1 VSFTKEQAKEK
12 VLELVREFSELTKGD
27 YSSKSENQIKSEFI
41 DPLFEALGWDMRK
54 DAERETQILRGRS
67 DYILKH
73 GNREVLIIEAKKA
86 DVKLEEEQ
94 GRQTVSYGY
103 HRKIKFAVLTNF
115 KQIRVF
121 HALSNIKNVF
131 ANQLFWS
138 DFQDF
143 ERNFDTLWLLSK
155 ESFEKGEL
163 EKLIP
168 SKDAKTAVPIDER
181 ILEDLLQ
188 IRKWLSHELKLKR
201 MELKDEY
208 IDEIVQIC
216 IDRLIFMRSV
226 EDRGLEGEGFLL
238 KIVEDVQKGLTE
250 KNLWALLKEQFVR
263 FDNTYNSKLF
273 AKGILEEYGVFGDD
287 VLKKVIKTLYYGIEH
302 NYEKYMF
309 DKIPGDLFGNIY
321 EQYLGTILAG
331 TEKRVKLD
339 SSSGKRKK
347 MGIYY
352 TPSYITDYIVK
363 NTVGEYIKNMS
374 VDEILEVNII
384 DPACGSGSFLIRT
397 FKEVCNKVEEL
408 LKEGKF
414 SEKWSSFKDYKG
426 RLNFAQKSTLLK
438 NCIYGVDLDEKAVEL
453 AQLNLLLKVFE
464 GEERDLRVRKLPNL
478 YENIKNGNSLIDDIK
493 VAGDKAFNW
502 NAQFKDVFDNGGF
515 DIVVGNPPYVNT
527 KNLSK
532 GDLNIKD
539 FYTKK
544 YRSATGCFDL
554 YIPFIEKSLLITR
567 EGGFISFIIP
577 NKILSADYAS
587 VIRKIMIEDKLLNIV
602 DVSKTD
608 VFKDASVYPIIFV
621 EQKSLNKEE
630 YNVNLMKSLE
640 DRGVLVNKNE
650 LLNSGT
656 IGTNSSIEGNDLL
669 KKMEMHSRKLE
680 EISAMQSGV
689 TGFQAQVVKG
699 LLTDKPLKSKE
710 YVSFVVTKNI
720 DPYII
725 EKGKLNYMKASFS
738 NPFLE
743 LDSNVLSEDK
753 IKMYTSKKIIVGGM
767 TKKIEA
773 GFDAE
778 GMACGVSTYTIISDN
793 LLLLLGLLNSKL
805 INFWY
810 RHKFE
815 SKHLA
820 GGYLAIDKGQLA
832 EIPIRLPSPSQ
843 EKGIVDLVNQMLELQ
858 KKYHDEKVVGGE
870 KDRIKQQIDS
880 IDYEIDQ
887 EVYKLYGLTPE
898 EIKIVEES
906 LK

>member
-1 VSFTKEQAKEK
+1 MLTKEEAKIK
-12 VLELVREFSELTKGD
+12 ILDLVKEFSELTKD
-27 YSSKSENQIKSEFI
+27 DCSTKSENQIKSEFI
-41 DPLFEALGWDMRK
+41 DPFFEALGWDMRK
-54 DAERETQILRGRS
+54 NADRETQILKGRA
-67 DYILKH
+67 DYILNLANK
-73 GNREVLIIEAKKA
+73 EVLIIEAKKA

-143 ERNFDTLWLLSK
+143 EKNFDKIWLLSK

-168 SKDAKTAVPIDER
+168 SKDQKTAVPIDER
-181 ILEDLLQ
+181 ILEDLLN
-188 IRKWLSHELKLKR
+188 IRKWLSTEIKAKR

-208 IDEIVQIC
+208 IDEIVQIM

-226 EDRGLEGEGFLL
+226 EDRGLEGENFLL

-263 FDNTYNSKLF
+263 FDATYNSKLF
-273 AKGILEEYGVFGDD
+273 AKGILEEYGVFGDEP
-287 VLKKVIKTLYYGIEH
+287 LKKVIKTLYFGLEH

-331 TEKRVKLD
+331 TDKRVKLD
-339 SSSGKRKK
+339 SASGKRKK

-374 VDEILEVNII
+374 IDEILEVNIV
-384 DPACGSGSFLIRT
+384 DPACGSGSFLIRA
-397 FKEVCNKVEEL
+397 FKEVCDRIEIL
-408 LKEGKF
+408 LHQGKF
-414 SEKWSSFKDYKG
+414 SNKWTLFQSYKG
-426 RLNFAQKSTLLK
+426 RLSFGQKSDILRR
-438 NCIYGVDLDEKAVEL
+438 CIYGVDLDEKAVEL

-464 GEERDLRVRKLPNL
+464 GEERDLKVRKLPNL
-478 YENIKNGNSLIDDIK
+478 YENIKNGNSLIDDSK

-502 NAQFKDVFDNGGF
+502 NAQFKEVFDNGGF
-515 DIVVGNPPYVNT
+515 DVVIGNPPYVNT

-539 FYTKK
+539 FYTKN
-544 YRSATGCFDL
+544 YQSAVGCFDL

-567 EGGFISFIIP
+567 GGGFISFIIP

-587 VIRKIMIEDKLLNIV
+587 NIRKIMLENKLLNIV

-621 EQKSLNKEE
+621 EQRSSDKKEYE
-630 YNVNLMKSLE
+630 VNLMKSLE
-640 DRGVLVNKNE
+640 DSGVLVNKND
-650 LLNSGT
+650 LLSSGT

-669 KKMEMHSRKLE
+669 KKIEAHSKKLE
-680 EISAMQSGV
+680 EISELESGV
-689 TGFQAQVVKG
+689 TGFQAQIVKE

-710 YVSFVVTKNI
+710 YVPFIVTRNI

-725 EKGKLNYMKASFS
+725 QKGKLNYMKASFD
-738 NPFLE
+738 NPFLV
-743 LDSNVLSEDK
+743 LDTGVLSKNK
-753 IKMYTSKKIIVGGM
+753 IKMYTSKKIIIGGM

-773 GFDAE
+773 GLDTE
-778 GMACGVSTYTIISDN
+778 GMACGVSTYTIISEK
-793 LLLLLGLLNSKL
+793 LLFLLGLLNSQL

-820 GGYLAIDKGQLA
+820 GGYLAINKGQLA
-832 EIPIRLPSPSQ
+832 EIPIHLPSPPQ
-843 EKGIVDLVNQMLELQ
+843 EKKIVDLVNQMLELQ
-858 KKYHDEKVVGGE
+858 KKYHDEKIVGGE
-870 KDRIKQQIDS
+870 KDRVKQQIDS
-880 IDYEIDQ
+880 VDYEIDQ
-887 EVYKLYGLTPE
+887 EVYKLYELTPE